1 MIDGIRRLKQ
11 ARGVLKQ
18 EVSGS
23 TILFNMEDGRY
34 FAVNDV
40 GVRVWDLCDG
50 TMSVSEVSAVVAQ
63 EYDAPAAAIN
73 EDVLSLLDELWNERL
88 VVEADPPA

>member
-1 MIDGIRRLKQ
+1 M
-11 ARGVLKQ
+11 
-18 EVSGS
+18 
-23 TILFNMEDGRY
+23 
-34 FAVNDV
+34 
-40 GVRVWDLCDG
+40 WDLCDR
-50 TMSVSEVSAVVAQ
+50 TMSVSEVLAVVAD

>member
-1 MIDGIRRLKQ
+1 MIDGFRRLKRTQ
-11 ARGVLKQ
+11 GVLKQ
-18 EVSGS
+18 EMSGS

-50 TMSVSEVSAVVAQ
+50 TMSVSEVLAAVAD
-63 EYDAPAAAIN
+63 EYDAPADVIT